1 MRILWVKVGGLWPL
15 HTGGR
20 IRSFH
25 TLRELSQ
32 RHAIR
37 LVTTHALGD
46 DAEGLRAALPACEA
60 VTSIP
65 HAPRKRGSAAFA
77 AAVGRSWLSP
87 LPVDLWRWRIPAV
100 RAAVAEALAI
110 ERFDLCV
117 ADFLTAIPNVPSPA
131 PVPVL
136 LFEHNVEYLIWQ
148 RLSRTGSRRQR
159 PLLELEWRKLRRFER
174 RACTRADLTVAVSET
189 DRALLAAIAP
199 AATIRAT
206 PTGVDTIYFTPS
218 GRREAEATL
227 AFVGSMDW
235 YPNEDAALYLV
246 EAILPLI
253 RRELPQVG
261 ATIVGRNPSARLRSA
276 CERAGVRVTGTIADV
291 RPDLEEAALLVVPL
305 RVAGGTRL
313 KIFEALAMGKAV
325 VSTTVGAEGLPL
337 VAGEHFLLADDPAAF
352 ADAVVGLLRDPTRRA
367 ALGAAGR
374 ALVLERHSWPRVAGD
389 FEVRCVEAI
398 GAA

>member
-20 IRSFH
+20 IRSFQ

-32 RHAIR
+32 RHAIH
-37 LVTTHALGD
+37 LVTTHGLSD
-46 DAEGLRAALPACEA
+46 DAAGLRAALPACEA

-65 HAPRKRGSAAFA
+65 HAPGKRGSAAFA

-100 RAAVAEALAI
+100 RDAVAQALAT

-117 ADFLTAIPNVPSPA
+117 ADFLTAVPNVPSPA

-136 LFEHNVEYLIWQ
+136 LFEHNVEHLIWR
-148 RLSRTGSRRQR
+148 RLSRTVSRPQR

-174 RACTRADLTVAVSET
+174 RACARADLTVAVSET

-206 PTGVDTIYFTPS
+206 TTGVDTTYFTPT
-218 GRREAEATL
+218 GRTESEATL

-235 YPNEDAALYLV
+235 YPNEDAALHLV
-246 EAILPLI
+246 GAILPLI
-253 RRELPQVG
+253 RRDVPQVG

-276 CERAGVRVTGTIADV
+276 CESAGVRVTGTVADV
-291 RPDLEEAALLVVPL
+291 RPHLEEATLLVVPL
-305 RVAGGTRL
+305 RVGGGTRL

-337 VAGEHFLLADDPAAF
+337 VAGEHFLRADDPAAF
-352 ADAVVGLLRDPTRRA
+352 ADAVVGLLRDRTRRA

-374 ALVLERHSWPRVAGD
+374 ALVVERHSWPRVAGD
-389 FEVRCVEAI
+389 FEVRCVEAV